1 MISSTF
7 PMRMALSTAAA
18 ALVAASI
25 GTAVPAPALAQPS
38 GTVQPAEEVALSA
51 GTGRLVRLNGTMSD
65 LFVANDGVADVQVRS
80 TNQVY
85 IFGKSAGE
93 TTVYATNK
101 AGKVIYSA
109 TVRVGTNIGSI
120 QDMLK
125 LAMPEARIQATPMN
139 GMVLLTGTVGAPAD
153 IEEANRLVQ
162 AFLGTGT
169 QVISRLKTATP
180 LQVMV
185 KVKFAGG
192 ERNLLR
198 NVGVNTCTDRG
209 GRRFGAA
216 APGYVQFGRFDPVDR
231 KSTRSIPASVPAPC
245 NFTGTQRLARGK
257 LLAGL
262 STSMAEN
269 TTWYHCWL
277 SRR

>member
-169 QVISRLKTATP
+169 QVISRLK
-180 LQVMV
+180 
-185 KVKFAGG
+185 
-192 ERNLLR
+192 
-198 NVGVNTCTDRG
+198 
-209 GRRFGAA
+209 RR
-216 APGYVQFGRFDPVDR
+216 RR
-231 KSTRSIPASVPAPC
+231 C
-245 NFTGTQRLARGK
+245 RL
-257 LLAGL
+257 
-262 STSMAEN
+262 
-269 TTWYHCWL
+269 C
-277 SRR
+277 